1 MAESW
6 ILRHTAATWMAQKG
20 VLMWEIAGLLG
31 NTVEVVTRTY
41 AKHSP
46 EHLRRA
52 TEAIGDVEVAAPV
65 VRVRKAR
72 KLAS

>member
-1 MAESW
+1 
-6 ILRHTAATWMAQKG
+6 
-20 VLMWEIAGLLG
+20 MWEIAGLLG